1 MSKEV
6 NKLTCFIRDF
16 NDFNYKPIAF
26 CIDGCNKKVLKD
38 SLSENLISHLNRMDD
53 YTHYIA
59 IWNCDLQTFDNLED
73 VYIDTFCDT
82 YTLAQLFYHELT
94 KSWAYT
100 ILDSER
106 ENPTA

>member
-6 NKLTCFIRDF
+6 NNLTCFVRDF

-26 CIDGCNKKVLKD
+26 CVDGCNKRDLKD
-38 SLSENLISHLNRMDD
+38 SLSKNSISHLNRLDD
-53 YTHYIA
+53 YTRYIT
-59 IWNCDLQTFDNLED
+59 ISNCDLQAFSDLED
-73 VYIDTFCDT
+73 VYIDAFCDT
-82 YTLAQLFYHELT
+82 YTLAQLFYHERT
-94 KSWAYT
+94 KSWAYA